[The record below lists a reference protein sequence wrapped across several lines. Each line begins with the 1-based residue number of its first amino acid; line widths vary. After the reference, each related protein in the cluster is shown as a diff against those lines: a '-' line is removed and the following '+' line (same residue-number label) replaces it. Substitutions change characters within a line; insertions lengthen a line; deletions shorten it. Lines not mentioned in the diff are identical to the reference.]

1 MNSDL
6 SQQNFPD
13 PSSASAV
20 FSSDPAGVKEIPG
33 SPYYADGVEVGYTAP
48 AKWWN
53 WLWNHISAW
62 LKDSKADK
70 ESMRAEALNVL
81 SEASI
86 TPSSTDEH
94 QLSKGINGIAYDTA
108 ERYDMAEVTEVID
121 SVTVTH
127 KVNQPYVVG
136 HTLYVPDTE
145 LL

>member
-1 MNSDL
+1 MNSSL

-33 SPYYADGVEVGYTAP
+33 SPYYADGVDVGYTAP

-70 ESMRAEALNVL
+70 TNMQSEMLNVL

-86 TPSSTDEH
+86 TPSSTEEH
-94 QLSKGINGIAYDTA
+94 QLSKAIDKVCYDTT
-108 ERYDMAEVTEVID
+108 EDYDEEEITEEID
-121 SVTVTH
+121 GVMVTH

-136 HTLYVPDTE
+136 YTLHIPDTE